1 MNGLSVVRPQIQA
14 MSNDSLA
21 RVEALEECM
30 LDLPQLELTTEHVI
44 HGGMYA
50 RTIVIP
56 AGVAITGVLIEANI
70 DAPVRRRLAAPGV
83 PPSSGLVAQTIDRCN
98 ASANFGTSQLF
109 IRHWGQRALLENTG
123 VGGTVDSYHEGR
135 YLYVYSASP
144 VSIELPFF
152 EDPNLGST
160 SNLLAELIY
169 GRLTVMAVMH
179 R

>member
-56 AGVAITGVLIEANI
+56 AGVAITGVLIEVPTMVI
-70 DAPVRRRLAAPGV
+70 VQGDASVMVNDGDV
-83 PPSSGLVAQTIDRCN
+83 
-98 ASANFGTSQLF
+98 
-109 IRHWGQRALLENTG
+109 
-123 VGGTVDSYHEGR
+123 
-135 YLYVYSASP
+135 
-144 VSIELPFF
+144 
-152 EDPNLGST
+152 
-160 SNLLAELIY
+160 
-169 GRLTVMAVMH
+169 RLTGYNIIPASKGRKQAFVAHEDTAVTMIFATQAKTVEEAENEFTNDAA
-179 R
+179 RLMSRTSSNNVIITGE